1 MNFSVDRD
9 QLIGLLTRVQ
19 GIAERRHT
27 MPVLSHALLSVGK
40 SEVTLVASDLE
51 IVVRCVQA
59 VEAREPGS
67 IALPARKFFD
77 IAKVLAKWP
86 VSIAGREGNSVDI
99 SAGQGHFR
107 LAGLPSQEFPEMP
120 EVPKAPSVSVDSEV
134 FRKLVDRVGA
144 FASSDET
151 RYNLAGILL
160 EKQESEG
167 KTFLRMVAT
176 DGHRLAM
183 ADGEVPELGGL
194 LGEKKVLAPKKGLLE
209 IKKLAEGGPGA
220 LVLSASDKFLF
231 TGKGDTELW
240 VRLLDAEFPDYRQ
253 VVPKDNQQ
261 VARVPREAFGDAL
274 RRVAVMA
281 PEKVHSVR
289 LSFSGKQ
296 LEVST
301 SSPELGEARDL
312 LGVEYGGA
320 PVKIGFNGRYLQ
332 DAIGG
337 ISEETARIEFKDDVS
352 QVIIRPEKDRSYLA
366 IIMPM
371 RIFTKLVLERDPGR
385 TLGTRTRQRKP
396 NRGRQDRRF

>member
-27 MPVLSHALLSVGK
+27 MPVLSHALLTVGK

-51 IVVRCVQA
+51 IVVRCVQP
-59 VEAREPGS
+59 VEAKDPGS
-67 IALPARKFFD
+67 IALPARKLFD
-77 IAKVLAKWP
+77 IAKVLPKGP
-86 VSIAGREGNSVDI
+86 VSIAGKDGNSVDI

-107 LAGLPSQEFPEMP
+107 LAGLPSGEFPEMP
-120 EVPKAPSVSVDSEV
+120 EKPKAAPVSVDSEV
-134 FRKLVDRVGA
+134 FRKLVDRVGS

-160 EKQESEG
+160 EKHESEG

-194 LGEKKVLAPKKGLLE
+194 LGEKRALAPRKGVME

-220 LVLSASDKFLF
+220 LLLSASEKFLF
-231 TGKGDTELW
+231 AGKGDTELW

-261 VARVPREAFGDAL
+261 VAHVPREAFAEAL
-274 RRVAVMA
+274 KRVAVMA

-296 LEVST
+296 LEVSAA
-301 SSPELGEARDL
+301 SPELGEARDL
-312 LGVEYGGA
+312 LGVEYAGA
-320 PVKIGFNGRYLQ
+320 PLKIGFNGRYLQ

-337 ISEETARIEFKDDVS
+337 ITEETARIEFKDDVS
-352 QVIIRPEKDRSYLA
+352 QVIVRPEEDRSYLA

-371 RIFTKLVLERDPGR
+371 RIF
-385 TLGTRTRQRKP
+385 
-396 NRGRQDRRF
+396 

>member
-9 QLIGLLTRVQ
+9 QLVGLLTRIQ
-19 GIAERRHT
+19 GVSERRHT
-27 MPVLSHALLSVGK
+27 MPVLSHTLLTAGK
-40 SEVTLVASDLE
+40 NEATLVASDLE
-51 IVVRCVQA
+51 IVVRCVQP
-59 VEAREPGS
+59 VETREPGA
-67 IALPARKFFD
+67 IALPAKKFFD
-77 IAKVLAKWP
+77 IAKVLPKGSVT
-86 VSIAGREGNSVDI
+86 VSGKEGNFVEI

-120 EVPKAPSVSVDSEV
+120 EKPKSRPVSVDSEV

-151 RYNLAGILL
+151 RYNLAGVSL

-176 DGHRLAM
+176 DGHRLAI

-194 LGEKKVLAPKKGLLE
+194 LGEKRVLVPKKGLME

-220 LVLSASDKFLF
+220 LELSASEKFLF
-231 TGKGDTELW
+231 AGKGDTELW

-253 VVPKDNQQ
+253 VVPKENVL
-261 VARVPREAFGDAL
+261 VAKIPREAMSDAL
-274 RRVAVMA
+274 RRVSVMA
-281 PEKVHSVR
+281 PEKVHSVK
-289 LSFSGKQ
+289 LSLSGKQ
-296 LEVST
+296 LEIT
-301 SSPELGEARDL
+301 AASPELGEARDL
-312 LGVEYGGA
+312 LGVEYGGT

-337 ISEETARIEFKDDVS
+337 IFEETARMEIKDDVS
-352 QVIIRPEKDRSYLA
+352 QVIVRPEEDRSYTA

-371 RIFTKLVLERDPGR
+371 RIF
-385 TLGTRTRQRKP
+385 
-396 NRGRQDRRF
+396 